1 MGLSGF
7 QIILLIILGVYLF
20 RKLKPK
26 KDIKNKK
33 PNEKV
38 KENENEF
45 IQCDK
50 CYTFVL
56 KKDTILINNKRL
68 CKECYENS

>member
-1 MGLSGF
+1 MGISGF
-7 QIILLIILGVYLF
+7 QLILLILIIAGIYF
-20 RKLKPK
+20 FIKPSSK
-26 KDIKNKK
+26 KDTKKHEKIKK
-33 PNEKV
+33 NEY
-38 KENENEF
+38 EF

-56 KKDTILINNKRL
+56 KKDTILVNNKRL

>member
-1 MGLSGF
+1 MAKL
-7 QIILLIILGVYLF
+7 ILLLLTIGGIYFLF
-20 RKLKPK
+20 VKSRKK
-26 KDIKNKK
+26 KK
-33 PNEKV
+33 

-50 CYTFVL
+50 CSTFVL
-56 KKDTILINNKRL
+56 KKETILINNKRL

>member
-1 MGLSGF
+1 MSKL
-7 QIILLIILGVYLF
+7 ILILLIIIGIYF
-20 RKLKPK
+20 FFIKSRK
-26 KDIKNKK
+26 
-33 PNEKV
+33 
-38 KENENEF
+38 KEVEDEF

-50 CYTFVL
+50 CSTFVL

>member
-1 MGLSGF
+1 MAKL
-7 QIILLIILGVYLF
+7 ILLVLIIGGIYFLF
-20 RKLKPK
+20 IKSRKK
-26 KDIKNKK
+26 KI
-33 PNEKV
+33 

-50 CYTFVL
+50 CSTFVL
-56 KKDTILINNKRL
+56 KKDTKLINNKRL

>member
-1 MGLSGF
+1 MSKL
-7 QIILLIILGVYLF
+7 ILILLIIIGIYF
-20 RKLKPK
+20 FFIKSRK
-26 KDIKNKK
+26 
-33 PNEKV
+33 
-38 KENENEF
+38 KEVEDEF

-56 KKDTILINNKRL
+56 KKETKLINNKRL